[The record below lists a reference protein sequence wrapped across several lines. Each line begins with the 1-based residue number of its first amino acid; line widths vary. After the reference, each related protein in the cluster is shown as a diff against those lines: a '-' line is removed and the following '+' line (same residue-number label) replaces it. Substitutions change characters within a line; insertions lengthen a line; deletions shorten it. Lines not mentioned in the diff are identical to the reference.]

1 MFRSLAA
8 VLGALALMTG
18 TASALTVVNQDGK
31 DYTIGVDRGAKES
44 VHKIPANKTVTLKD
58 ACPDGCGVSGPWFY
72 SWMADAGDTLTIKD
86 GDLVM
91 PGSAS
96 AGAAS
101 GSSGKS
107 EAPRVRESGTSDA
120 PKRTK

>member
-1 MFRSLAA
+1 MFRSLPA

-96 AGAAS
+96 AAS